1 MGAETSAIERSMC
14 GHAFRKGVQQTAGR
28 ALVRG
33 ADKVYPAEEKRS
45 DGAICVDSGLCAQ
58 VGREEVVR

>member
-1 MGAETSAIERSMC
+1 MKETVEVRRTMC

-33 ADKVYPAEEKRS
+33 VDKVYPTEEKRS

>member
-1 MGAETSAIERSMC
+1 MKQTVEANEGAACHIP
-14 GHAFRKGVQQTAGR
+14 RKGVQQAAGR

-33 ADKVYPAEEKRS
+33 VGKVYPAEEKRS
-45 DGAICVDSGLCAQ
+45 AGAICVDSGLCAQ

>member
-1 MGAETSAIERSMC
+1 MKETVEVRRAMC
-14 GHAFRKGVQQTAGR
+14 GHAFRKGAQQTAGR

-33 ADKVYPAEEKRS
+33 ADKVYPPEEKRS
-45 DGAICVDSGLCAQ
+45 GGAICVDSGLCAQ

>member
-1 MGAETSAIERSMC
+1 MKQMVEANEGAACHI
-14 GHAFRKGVQQTAGR
+14 FRTGVQQAAER

-33 ADKVYPAEEKRS
+33 VDKVYPAEEKRS
-45 DGAICVDSGLCAQ
+45 AGAIFVDSGLCAQ

>member
-1 MGAETSAIERSMC
+1 MKQTVEANEDAACCVSRG
-14 GHAFRKGVQQTAGR
+14 GVQQAAGR

-33 ADKVYPAEEKRS
+33 VDKVTRRGEKRS
-45 DGAICVDSGLCAQ
+45 DGAICVDSGVCAQ